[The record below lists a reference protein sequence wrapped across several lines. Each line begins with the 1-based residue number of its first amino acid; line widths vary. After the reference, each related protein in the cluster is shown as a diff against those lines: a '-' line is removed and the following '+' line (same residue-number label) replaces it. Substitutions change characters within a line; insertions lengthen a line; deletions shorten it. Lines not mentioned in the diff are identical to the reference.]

1 MEGLSQERGSGRSK
15 EEAACHQG
23 GVAAMRLARGWCGWL
38 RPWRRS
44 SYAEKER
51 TRWTVRALDLWCC
64 RSQRRGRSWP
74 AGGCA
79 GKEEGGRL
87 LVAVVAALLLHQ
99 GEKGGGQGCWWRKGL
114 AGDVAVARVLL
125 ELAGRGAALVERD
138 GSHQDGGAD
147 LGAARDG
154 ICAAV
159 CWDLLD

>member
-1 MEGLSQERGSGRSK
+1 VQEGLGQPRK
-15 EEAACHQG
+15 
-23 GVAAMRLARGWCGWL
+23 
-38 RPWRRS
+38 
-44 SYAEKER
+44 K
-51 TRWTVRALDLWCC
+51 
-64 RSQRRGRSWP
+64 
-74 AGGCA
+74 
-79 GKEEGGRL
+79 L